1 MPLPTRKAPRGKK
14 AKKSYT
20 LSPESVDFLE
30 TLRKKRRAP
39 SVSCVLEDILQALQ
53 RDAELAMIDRSVTE
67 YYNSLSGEEAQELAE
82 WGEFA
87 MREFPKEG

>member
-1 MPLPTRKAPRGKK
+1 
-14 AKKSYT
+14 
-20 LSPESVDFLE
+20 
-30 TLRKKRRAP
+30 
-39 SVSCVLEDILQALQ
+39 
-53 RDAELAMIDRSVTE
+53 MIDRSVTE